1 MDLGLSKLITP
12 ALEWLCDLIG
22 SYGLAIIVATIL
34 LRLLILPLDILQR
47 KNSLKMQMLQPKI
60 QEINQR
66 YANDPQQR
74 GQAVQQLYK
83 REGVST
89 LSGCLPLLI
98 QLPFFA
104 GFFTAMRKIGYQT
117 TYQFYELV
125 KAGNTD
131 GFAALLSRC
140 RFLWIGNVW
149 QPDALFTLNLR
160 SLFSGGSNVVSIIPT
175 AEEAATAFKTLGVE
189 VADYATVMADV
200 MAKYNTKTN
209 GLFIIAIIAG
219 VASFL
224 QQKLTAPATAASTD
238 PSQEGTMKGMMI
250 FMTLFSVYLCATYNA
265 AFGLYWMVTMASGM
279 LLQLVLKKIF
289 TPERLAKKSGVDT
302 TNQFP
307 DRKLKKAAQKEDK

>member
-1 MDLGLSKLITP
+1 MDLGLAKLITP
-12 ALEWLCDLIG
+12 AMEWLCELIG
-22 SYGLAIIVATIL
+22 SYGLAIIVATLL

-104 GFFTAMRKIGYQT
+104 GFFTAMRKIGFQT
-117 TYQFYELV
+117 TYKFYELV
-125 KAGNTD
+125 KAGDTE
-131 GFAALLSRC
+131 GFTKLLSRC

-149 QPDALFTLNLR
+149 QPDALFSFNLK
-160 SLFSGGSNVVSIIPT
+160 SLFSGGQKLVSIIPT

-189 VADYATVMADV
+189 AADYSTVMADV
-200 MAKYNTKTN
+200 ITKYNTRTN

-224 QQKLTAPATAASTD
+224 QQKMTPTTAASSD

-279 LLQLVLKKIF
+279 LLQLILKKIY
-289 TPERLAKKSGVDT
+289 TPERLAKKAGIDPN
-302 TNQFP
+302 NQFP
-307 DRKLKKAAQKEDK
+307 DRKKKRAAQKEDK